1 MLGTG
6 VAWDVGPG
14 EDAGDDSDCWA
25 VHQGRGPIWWLWAI
39 NRGCLPYYSPSNMS
53 TMRKKAREKEDF
65 PLPVRPQIPIWKE
78 RNRYAEGPLEVAGS
92 LWC

>member
-1 MLGTG
+1 MVLGMG

-39 NRGCLPYYSPSNMS
+39 N
-53 TMRKKAREKEDF
+53 
-65 PLPVRPQIPIWKE
+65 
-78 RNRYAEGPLEVAGS
+78 
-92 LWC
+92 